1 MLYNI
6 KIFSILTFINP
17 CISSPS
23 HLQPQN
29 CIPYPIKSHQCI
41 TYQLPAIF
49 HHHSPPYISYQL
61 PANVGTHGCVRPLV
75 RSPITPPL
83 PRSPVRPLPR
93 PFPHPPLN
101 PSLKS
106 RKRSVVARG
115 YAPIP
120 LLHGCAPIP
129 LQRLPLATIIPSLTL
144 KTASQMNQT
153 PSRLVKNSEFYVVQ
167 HIFTT

>member
-17 CISSPS
+17 SISSPS

-29 CIPYPIKSHQCI
+29 FIPYPNNSHQYI

-49 HHHSPPYISYQL
+49 HHHL
-61 PANVGTHGCVRPLV
+61 PAIYLLSTPRQCRDAGCVRPLV

-93 PFPHPPLN
+93 PFPRPPLN
-101 PSLKS
+101 PSRKS

-115 YAPIP
+115 
-120 LLHGCAPIP
+120 CAPTP

-153 PSRLVKNSEFYVVQ
+153 FSRLVKNSEFYVVQ
-167 HIFTT
+167 HIFIT